1 MYHYIRHVYIRHPG
15 SIFIVLSLLSTMLL
29 LLTACSGASTPTSST
44 RNNGATTTATKQ
56 ILKFPNVGTSDVAT
70 LDPATG
76 PDANSAIAVGMIYT
90 GLVKTDKDLNVV
102 PDQATWQ
109 ISSDNKVYTFTLNPA
124 VTFSDGTPVTAHSY
138 IYTWTRALLPQVDSE
153 IAPTLEAPIVGASD
167 VTSGKATILRGL
179 KAIDDH
185 TLQITLTQ
193 PSDYFLKALTNPL
206 FFPLNQK
213 VIEQYGQKKW
223 IQYVA
228 NNGAGTGPFQLKE
241 WDHNIKMVFTPNP
254 HYYGN
259 KTKLKE
265 VDMIFVNDPAT
276 AYTTYRAGQYD
287 FVWGL
292 TPDDQVAAKG
302 SAGFTRMP
310 LLQTDLLFFDN
321 TQPPFNNVKVRQAFA
336 ESIDKTS
343 LVHVVFE
350 DSVTPAPTI
359 LPPAIPGYQAG
370 YAGLPFDRQQAK
382 ALLQSVYPDITR
394 LPHITFSYP
403 SSQVSAGEA
412 GFLQQMWQNVL
423 NVYVDMRPVE
433 LNAYLDEE
441 QKDEIPFGFTQWT
454 SDFPDPYDWLAVNL
468 LSTASN
474 NNGQW
479 QNATFDQTVM
489 QAEKLTGA
497 ARLTMYD
504 KAEQI
509 AITDVGWLPLDH
521 QTLAAV
527 IPPTVHG
534 ITLNSNGLY
543 FGDWSNVYIS
553 QH

>member
-336 ESIDKTS
+336 ESIDKTA

-521 QTLAAV
+521 QALAAV

-543 FGDWSNVYIS
+543 FGDWSNIYIS

>member
-1 MYHYIRHVYIRHPG
+1 MSHYIRHVYIRHPG

-382 ALLQSVYPDITR
+382 ALLQSVYPDITG

>member
-474 NNGQW
+474 NSGQW
-479 QNATFDQTVM
+479 QNATFDQAVM

-497 ARLTMYD
+497 ARLAMYG

>member
-1 MYHYIRHVYIRHPG
+1 MSHYIRHVYIRHPG

>member
-1 MYHYIRHVYIRHPG
+1 MSHYIRHVYIRHPG

-56 ILKFPNVGTSDVAT
+56 ILKFPN
-70 LDPATG
+70 
-76 PDANSAIAVGMIYT
+76 
-90 GLVKTDKDLNVV
+90 
-102 PDQATWQ
+102 
-109 ISSDNKVYTFTLNPA
+109 
-124 VTFSDGTPVTAHSY
+124 
-138 IYTWTRALLPQVDSE
+138 
-153 IAPTLEAPIVGASD
+153 VGASD

-321 TQPPFNNVKVRQAFA
+321 TQ
-336 ESIDKTS
+336 
-343 LVHVVFE
+343 
-350 DSVTPAPTI
+350 
-359 LPPAIPGYQAG
+359 
-370 YAGLPFDRQQAK
+370 
-382 ALLQSVYPDITR
+382 
-394 LPHITFSYP
+394 
-403 SSQVSAGEA
+403 
-412 GFLQQMWQNVL
+412 
-423 NVYVDMRPVE
+423 
-433 LNAYLDEE
+433 
-441 QKDEIPFGFTQWT
+441 
-454 SDFPDPYDWLAVNL
+454 
-468 LSTASN
+468 
-474 NNGQW
+474 
-479 QNATFDQTVM
+479 
-489 QAEKLTGA
+489 
-497 ARLTMYD
+497 
-504 KAEQI
+504 
-509 AITDVGWLPLDH
+509 
-521 QTLAAV
+521 
-527 IPPTVHG
+527 
-534 ITLNSNGLY
+534 
-543 FGDWSNVYIS
+543 
-553 QH
+553 

>member
-1 MYHYIRHVYIRHPG
+1 
-15 SIFIVLSLLSTMLL
+15 MLL

-382 ALLQSVYPDITR
+382 ALLQSVYPDITG

>member
-109 ISSDNKVYTFTLNPA
+109 ISSDNKVYTFALNPA
-124 VTFSDGTPVTAHSY
+124 VTFSAGTPVTARSY
-138 IYTWTRALLPQVDSE
+138 IYTWTRALLPQLDSE